1 MVLQGLQNGANYD
14 YHFIAKE
21 LEFRKQFTCLG
32 ENTKKFITLGLP
44 MEKKVTGIDE
54 NQKENTKNI
63 SYILLWQTL
72 DQILVIIYLENVIEL
87 TVN

>member
-1 MVLQGLQNGANYD
+1 
-14 YHFIAKE
+14 
-21 LEFRKQFTCLG
+21 
-32 ENTKKFITLGLP
+32 

-54 NQKENTKNI
+54 NEKENTKNI

-72 DQILVIIYLENVIEL
+72 DQILVIIYLKNVIEL